1 VTPAWLKFMP
11 SAFRA
16 RVEHRPNLQKALI
29 NTAWLLGD
37 KLLRMGA
44 GLFVGVWMARYLGP
58 EEFGLLNY
66 AMAIV
71 ALFGAVAG
79 LGLGGIVV
87 RDLVQKPDGTY
98 VTLGTAFLL
107 QFVGGG
113 VAFSLA
119 VAAVSILRPV
129 DDLARMMVAI
139 LGFALVLKSSEAVK
153 YWFESQVTSKYA
165 VWAENGVF
173 LVLTAVR
180 IVLILSKAPL
190 IAFVW
195 AAFAETALI
204 WVALLLTYEKKVGG
218 LTRWSANF
226 SRARSLIMESWP
238 LILGAIASMVN
249 MRMDQVMLGSMVNN
263 LVVGNYSAAMRLA
276 EVWLIV
282 PGIIASSIYPSI
294 IAAKEA
300 GEDLYR
306 RRVRK
311 ITKLMAL
318 WVVPTALAVSMLSE
332 LIVSLVYGVQYADA
346 GSYLAISIW
355 TGVPYLVFFALNQV
369 LYIERLLKVAFGISI
384 FTVASNVLLNL
395 ALIPLFGGI
404 GAAVSTLITSIAT
417 AVISLIIINS
427 KTGIFKS

>member
-1 VTPAWLKFMP
+1 
-11 SAFRA
+11 
-16 RVEHRPNLQKALI
+16 
-29 NTAWLLGD
+29 
-37 KLLRMGA
+37 MGA